1 MTNFLF
7 IYLFIFFE
15 GFGFGK
21 FLIREESFGFVVDV
35 DPEKKILA
43 PKNFDKLF
51 FCKTSKCQCHQT
63 FFAAL
68 KQPQNKLERLPLV
81 SLLAKSNIYW

>member
-1 MTNFLF
+1 MTN
-7 IYLFIFFE
+7 IFFE
-15 GFGFGK
+15 GFGFEK
-21 FLIREESFGFVVDV
+21 FLIREESFGFVIDV

-51 FCKTSKCQCHQT
+51 FCKTSKCHCHQT
-63 FFAAL
+63 CFAAL

-81 SLLAKSNIYW
+81 SLLDKSNIYW